1 MRGALVTAPPPTR
14 ATRVDE
20 SAVLSA
26 LASVRD
32 PELDEPITDLRF
44 VAEVRIEGA
53 DVEVDLRLPTYFCA
67 PNFAYLMVADARD
80 AVVALDGVGRVTIRL
95 LEHFASEEINGG
107 VAAGNGFQGSFP
119 GLANEEL
126 AELRAVFDRKAHVA
140 AQERVAA
147 DLLRSGYT
155 VDQLAAA
162 TLADA
167 RDSAHLP
174 RLLRRRAA
182 LGLPGHDQAP
192 VLLDEHGSR
201 IPAKELPVS
210 LRFARTTR
218 VSIEGNSGFCR
229 GLLRVR
235 YGLDDDAGSDE

>member
-1 MRGALVTAPPPTR
+1 MGVALAHR
-14 ATRVDE
+14 LDE
-20 SAVLSA
+20 AAVLAA
-26 LASVRD
+26 LAEVRD

-44 VAEVRIEGA
+44 VAEVRVEGA

-80 AVVALDGVGRVTIRL
+80 AVAAIDGVGLVTIRL
-95 LEHFASEEINGG
+95 LEHFASDEINGG
-107 VAAGNGFQGSFP
+107 VAARAGFQGSFP
-119 GLANEEL
+119 GLASDEL
-126 AELRAVFDRKAHVA
+126 AELRAVFDRKAHIA

-147 DLLRSGYT
+147 DLLRSGWT
-155 VDQLAAA
+155 VDGLAAA

-167 RDSAHLP
+167 RGSVQLP
-174 RLLRRRAA
+174 RLLRRRSA
-182 LGLPGHDQAP
+182 LGLRTDDAAP
-192 VLLDEHGSR
+192 VLVDEHGTA
-201 IPAKELPVS
+201 IPAEHLPVS

-235 YGLDDDAGSDE
+235 YGLDAEAGDEEAAG